1 LQAPYQPLPILN
13 AQRLF
18 FVSNSVS
25 DSKVKLPAFDPKS
38 VPVLAQAVDLPPVA
52 PEAMTAGAL
61 RQRFAHPPIWTPEIH
76 TEPLFSS
83 RPQLPAAV
91 LIAIVQH
98 PEPTV
103 LFTERTVT
111 MSTHAGQVAF
121 PGGKIDSTDLNAE
134 AAALRETFEETG
146 IQPQWVSV
154 VGHLPIYVTGTN
166 FLVRPVVGLVQ
177 PGFSLAPNA
186 HEVADVF
193 EVPLAYL
200 MDPRHHKLHEFQWEG
215 HVRQWYSMAYPV
227 SASANA
233 KERFIWGAT
242 AGMLRNLYAFLRA

>member
-1 LQAPYQPLPILN
+1 M
-13 AQRLF
+13 RSGF
-18 FVSNSVS
+18 FFASGSES
-25 DSKVKLPAFDPKS
+25 DIDVKLPAFDPKS
-38 VPVLAQAVDLPPVA
+38 VPVLAPVVVLPPVP
-52 PEAMTAGAL
+52 PEAMRADAL
-61 RQRFAHPPIWTPEIH
+61 RQRFARPPVWTPEIH

-83 RPQLPAAV
+83 RPQMAAAV

-98 PEPTV
+98 DEPTV
-103 LFTERTVT
+103 LFTERTAT

-121 PGGKIDSTDLNAE
+121 PGGKIDTTDHSAE

-146 IQPQWVSV
+146 IQPHWVSV

-177 PGFSLAPNA
+177 PGFSLAPNP
-186 HEVADVF
+186 HEVAEVF

-200 MDPRHHKLHEFQWEG
+200 MDPRHHKLHEFKWEG
-215 HVRQWYSMAYPV
+215 HVRQWYSMTYPV
-227 SASANA
+227 GASANPT
-233 KERFIWGAT
+233 ERFIWGAT